1 MEENP
6 WKTLSSK
13 TVYRNPW
20 IEVDEHQ
27 VLNPAGKP
35 GIYGVVR
42 FVNDAIAIVPL
53 DEDNNTWLI
62 GQWRFPLNQYSWEV
76 PEGGGN
82 KTRTPLESAKRELLE
97 EAGLT
102 ANKWTM
108 IQKLH
113 LSNSATD
120 EVAYIFIAQDL
131 TIGKAEPEETEALQI
146 KKLPFKE
153 VYQMVLRNEI
163 TDALSIAAILR
174 TNIFLENQKGR

>member
-20 IEVDEHQ
+20 IVVDEHQ
-27 VLNPAGKP
+27 VLTPAGKP

-42 FVNDAIAIVPL
+42 FVHHAIAIVPL
-53 DEDNNTWLI
+53 DEHNNTWLI
-62 GQWRFPLNQYSWEV
+62 GQWRYPLKEYSWEV
-76 PEGGGN
+76 PEGGGK
-82 KTRTPLESAKRELLE
+82 KTQTPLESAQRELLE

-102 ANKWTM
+102 AGKWTM
-108 IQKLH
+108 IQRLH

-131 TIGKAEPEETEALQI
+131 TTGKAEPEETEALQI
-146 KKLPFKE
+146 KKLPFNE

-163 TDALSIAAILR
+163 TDALSVAAILR
-174 TNIFLENQKGR
+174 TKIFLENE